1 MTELQVPAITAKV
14 LAAFARASGDD
25 NVLHRDL
32 AAARAAGLDQVP
44 AHGMLSMAYL
54 ARLVTTTRPQEQLVS
69 ISVRFVTTTPLGAAP
84 TFHTTATDKDSVA
97 VEGRLEDGTVTV
109 RGTARYGPKDDT
121 RGTARNVETGSI
133 SRCIQARDPKIQA

>member
-1 MTELQVPAITAKV
+1 MTELHVPPITAEV

-54 ARLVTTTRPQEQLVS
+54 ARVVTATRPQEHLAS
-69 ISVRFVTTTPLGAAP
+69 FSVRFVATTPLGAAP
-84 TFHTTATDKDSVA
+84 TFHTLATDEDSVA

-109 RGTARYGPKDDT
+109 RGTARYHRADDN
-121 RGTARNVETGSI
+121 RRVAPRS
-133 SRCIQARDPKIQA
+133 DDH